1 MTPQF
6 LHFSYPYVFPT
17 LQSKGALNFPL
28 SPMDPALQQHQARP
42 VKRAHWRAHALS
54 TAGAAG
60 GQGLPRAAAAF
71 SFIVG
76 WSDDAQLPSVDKHD
90 QEQRPSTSSSTSG
103 HGREQRRSSLPHP
116 TRDAWSAEAAQ
127 LSFFS
132 IIFLFF
138 FA

>member
-6 LHFSYPYVFPT
+6 LHFPYPYVFPT

-76 WSDDAQLPSVDKHD
+76 WSGDAQLPSVDKHD
-90 QEQRPSTSSSTSG
+90 QEQRPSTSSRLGMVESSG
-103 HGREQRRSSLPHP
+103 VHLSLIPRGTHGRPRLRNYL
-116 TRDAWSAEAAQ
+116 
-127 LSFFS
+127 FFS